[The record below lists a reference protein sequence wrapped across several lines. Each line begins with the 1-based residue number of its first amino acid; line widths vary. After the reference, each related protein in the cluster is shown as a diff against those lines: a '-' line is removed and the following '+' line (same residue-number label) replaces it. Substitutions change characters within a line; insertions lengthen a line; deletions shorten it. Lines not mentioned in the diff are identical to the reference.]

1 MLLKQVEGTIFHF
14 FRSSG
19 LFTASSF
26 PVLVTSSSSA
36 LSCSPLSVTCNC
48 FFYIGYATHLVGKWH
63 LGFYKWPYVP
73 TRRGFDSSF
82 GFWDGSE
89 SHYTHSVLGFL
100 DFRDGEQPAR
110 NWTGTYATYAYMK
123 VWFWYNAEISEDG
136 LFTSYK
142 QHTCQ
147 LSRIRQQSPG
157 LPYGSPNRIKSSYE
171 LFCALIWNLSHFLP
185 TFSPK
190 IRIYLIQSSFS
201 GVFSHVFHHW
211 QRLVCDYH
219 HKS

>member
-1 MLLKQVEGTIFHF
+1 MLLKQGEGIIFHF
-14 FRSSG
+14 PRSSG

-48 FFYIGYATHLVGKWH
+48 FFYTGYATHLVGKWH
-63 LGFYKWPYVP
+63 LGFYKWPDVP

-89 SHYTHSVLGFL
+89 DHYTHSVLGFL

-123 VWFWYNAEISEDG
+123 VWFWYNAEISDDG
-136 LFTSYK
+136 LFTFYK
-142 QHTCQ
+142 QHTWAF
-147 LSRIRQQSPG
+147 LRFNLEFIPF
-157 LPYGSPNRIKSSYE
+157 SPNIFSQNSN
-171 LFCALIWNLSHFLP
+171 FIWFKVRFLGYFR
-185 TFSPK
+185 TYFITDK
-190 IRIYLIQSSFS
+190 
-201 GVFSHVFHHW
+201 
-211 QRLVCDYH
+211 D
-219 HKS
+219 

>member
-1 MLLKQVEGTIFHF
+1 MLLKQGEGTIFHF

-48 FFYIGYATHLVGKWH
+48 FFYTGYATHLVGKWH

-89 SHYTHSVLGFL
+89 DHYTHSVLGFL

-123 VWFWYNAEISEDG
+123 VWFWYNAEISDDG

-157 LPYGSPNRIKSSYE
+157 LPYRSSNLPDKIELWAFLRFNLEFIPFSPNIFSQNSN
-171 LFCALIWNLSHFLP
+171 FIWFKVRFLGYFRAYFI
-185 TFSPK
+185 TDK
-190 IRIYLIQSSFS
+190 
-201 GVFSHVFHHW
+201 
-211 QRLVCDYH
+211 D
-219 HKS
+219 